1 MRGEGARRETTVD
14 LQVPIHTERSDVV
27 GTRIGNL
34 PLSQINKETAAAK
47 EQH

>member
-1 MRGEGARRETTVD
+1 MVQARERKTTVD

-34 PLSQINKETAAAK
+34 PLSQINIETAAAK